1 MENSKKRSKYY
12 HDLDNVAKIRYE
24 EKISV
29 LNIDYDPF
37 FLKDNEF
44 ELTGDITK
52 WPDVTFADIFAYLIN
67 FPSSYT
73 KSSLKAYKSLE
84 SYKYVISGLVYK
96 VLVKEISSKEGAN
109 NFLVC
114 GRVRHGQSQF
124 TKTPNSSWLGIQLDG
139 EIINAHCTCMAGLGE
154 VCSHVGAAYV
164 LSAANI

>member
-73 KSSLKAYKSLE
+73 NSSLKAYKSLE

-96 VLVKEISSKEGAN
+96 VLVKEISSKGAN

-139 EIINAHCTCMAGLGE
+139 ENYKCTLHMYGRLR
-154 VCSHVGAAYV
+154 
-164 LSAANI
+164 